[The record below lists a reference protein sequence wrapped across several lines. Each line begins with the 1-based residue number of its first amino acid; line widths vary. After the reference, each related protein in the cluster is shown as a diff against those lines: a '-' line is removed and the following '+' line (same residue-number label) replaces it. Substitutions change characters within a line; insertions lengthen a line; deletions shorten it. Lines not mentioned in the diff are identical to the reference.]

1 MRHSVLFLLGLAGAA
16 VLLQAGVSAAEKPKI
31 KPTVTFAT
39 SWEAALEEARILNV
53 PIVVHSHGFKCPPCW
68 GMHASV
74 LQNKDYIKFADKCT
88 VEVICLGRLQEGI
101 DEKSPKAATYK
112 TKENGQEVEHLVE
125 WPNLTVEEVLALG
138 QSKAGSFNDTG
149 FVPFTAV
156 IDPHTEQE
164 MARFP
169 GSTAAGALME
179 GVEQAQKKLESE
191 HGKGVARKELRGFEE
206 AEAAALEQ
214 TAAGD
219 FAAAL
224 DGLNK
229 LGKAGANWPQALQ
242 DRLAKARAQVVET
255 AEKTLAA
262 IEKTAAS
269 DPVQA
274 QRELARLAPKLRG
287 TGLEERAGELKN
299 SL

>member
-1 MRHSVLFLLGLAGAA
+1 MKRPVLFVLGLAGSA
-16 VLLQAGVSAAEKPKI
+16 VLLQAGASAADKPKI
-31 KPTVTFAT
+31 KPTVAFAT
-39 SWEAALEEARILNV
+39 SWDAALEEARLLNV

-74 LQNKDYIKFADKCT
+74 LQNKDYIKFAEKST

-112 TKENGQEVEHLVE
+112 SKVNGQEVERLVE
-125 WPNLTVEEVLALG
+125 WPNLTVEEILALG
-138 QSKAGSFNDTG
+138 QSKAGAYNDTG

-169 GSTAAGALME
+169 GSTAAGTLME
-179 GVEQAQKKLESE
+179 GVEQAREKLESE
-191 HGKGVARKELRGFEE
+191 HGKGVARKELRGFED
-206 AEAAALEQ
+206 AEAAALEGI
-214 TAAGD
+214 AGGEYG
-219 FAAAL
+219 AAL
-224 DGLNK
+224 DGLDK
-229 LGKAGANWPQALQ
+229 LAKASMNWPQPLQ
-242 DRLAKARAQVVET
+242 ERLAKARAQVVDAAKKALE
-255 AEKTLAA
+255 A

-274 QRELARLAPKLRG
+274 QRELAKLAPRLRG
-287 TGLEERAGELKN
+287 TGLEERAGELKD